1 MTQKKINS
9 SFQESRRIAEI
20 NHKNNH
26 LLRHLMDI
34 NSGKRTCVPDQQA
47 SRTKHSEL
55 DKLSAQN
62 FLQLQRLKASKID
75 AENRRLMGR
84 ILKSSST
91 LNLTEI
97 KQSYQKVKQFK
108 RLH

>member
-1 MTQKKINS
+1 
-9 SFQESRRIAEI
+9 
-20 NHKNNH
+20 
-26 LLRHLMDI
+26 MDI
-34 NSGKRTCVPDQQA
+34 NSGKAKTCVPDQQA
-47 SRTKHSEL
+47 ALSKHSEL

-62 FLQLQRLKASKID
+62 FLQHQRLKASKID

-91 LNLTEI
+91 LNLREI

-108 RLH
+108 QLH